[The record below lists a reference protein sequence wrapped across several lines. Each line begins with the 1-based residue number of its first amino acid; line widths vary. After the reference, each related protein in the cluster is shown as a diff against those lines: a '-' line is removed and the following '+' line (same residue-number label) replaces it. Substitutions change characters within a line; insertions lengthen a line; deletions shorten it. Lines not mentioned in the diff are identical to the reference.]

1 MLLMEFSVPSTNI
14 HQTVAAKFAFS
25 LVFSLALEKF
35 VCVSLIGEYN
45 YTFLSYSIVCF
56 IVNCST
62 KDPIVMQIQLVVRS
76 ALTTIKRI

>member
-1 MLLMEFSVPSTNI
+1 MLLVEFSVPSTNI

-25 LVFSLALEKF
+25 LVLSLALEKF

-45 YTFLSYSIVCF
+45 YMFLSYSIGCS

-62 KDPIVMQIQLVVRS
+62 KDPIAMQIQLVVRS
-76 ALTTIKRI
+76 TLTAIKRI